1 MFKMANA
8 SILILAG
15 VMSFNACADIVISGT
30 RIIYSSKS
38 KDVTV
43 NLENKGNKP
52 LLVQSWL
59 DDGRDAVNPQELK
72 IPFIITPPV
81 TRVDAHKGQTVRI
94 TWLGQNVPQ
103 DRESLFWFNVLEV
116 PPKAQGADTQN
127 LLQVAFRTRIK
138 LFFRP
143 NGLKGTPEEAVKH
156 LKWSVTSSAG
166 SYYLTAKNDSP
177 YNVSIASAALVVGGK
192 KYSTE
197 SHSIKPFSNQNMKI
211 KNGASVSSGTVKFV
225 SINDFGGTEDNQAN
239 LNN

>member
-15 VMSFNACADIVISGT
+15 IMSFNACADIIISGT
-30 RIIYSSKS
+30 RIVYPAKN

-59 DDGRDAVNPQELK
+59 DDGRDSVNPQELK

-81 TRVDAHKGQTVRI
+81 TRVDAHKGQTIRV

-116 PPKAQGADTQN
+116 PPKAQGAETQN

-143 NGLKGTPEEAVKH
+143 TGLKGTPQEAVKN
-156 LKWSVTSSAG
+156 LKWSLTSGG
-166 SYYLTAKNDSP
+166 SVLTAKNDSP
-177 YNVSIASAALVVGGK
+177 YNVSIASADVVSGGK
-192 KYSTE
+192 KYATD
-197 SHSIKPFSNQNMKI
+197 SHSIKPFSSENMKI
-211 KNGASVSSGTVKFV
+211 KNAVSLSSATVKFV
-225 SINDFGGTEDNQAN
+225 SINDFGGTEDNQATAN
-239 LNN
+239 R